1 MSKEVVRHSLLCYAL
16 LHCLHRPTRRNKAG
30 FKHKVNILKEQMSAA
45 DAIAAR
51 ALSIDGASAGEL
63 KQDAPLAEWC
73 ATRRE
78 PEEESERRRNVLSRL
93 QGITRMWIRTT
104 MISEFRMQPEAASL
118 VDGRLFTTGSY
129 RYNVHSSGSDI
140 DMVLIAPERIT
151 REHFFTTLVER
162 LRGEPWISQL
172 DMIRDARVPIIAM
185 KADGIDIDLSFGTIK
200 RTVVPEV
207 ITDDILRGL
216 DETSVRSC
224 NAVRVA
230 SAVIDMVPNKGAF
243 RQALR
248 FIKSWGKERGVYNLK
263 LGYPS
268 GIGWALLVAKTCQ
281 NYPNKNAAGV
291 LCGFFRVYSKWF
303 RPDPHVTGEPNRAI
317 FLTDS
322 LTPTVNLGP
331 CWDPRINMRDA
342 QALFPVITPA
352 NPYSNACYNVSTTT
366 LRVLCKEFQRG
377 HEILSEG
384 MSHDVEELA
393 QLYGSPFGIWKK
405 LLEPYA
411 FVPNQNYLVVRVT
424 CTDAEHYT
432 RYVDTVE
439 TKVALLWAENQ
450 YTRGA
455 ALESFSHV
463 TVRPMSS
470 RFEDPDETKIREA
483 IIKSKRTGAPLGI
496 TVPPTQT
503 YTAYFLA
510 GLEVK
515 APVPGEQQRKV
526 DLTRIIQMFTEQVKQ
541 LHGAFQAPMTK
552 VPVVEVTKMEKLPSF
567 ITGVSNKR
575 ERDESTVTG
584 DTTTA
589 KIDGSG
595 AAAQGKSASTPLSAK
610 SSAPPVSPVD
620 IAAPPPTPITP
631 LSATSSSSVAPS
643 EQQKAAAAPQQQRAS
658 AFDEAL
664 GMDF

>member
-1 MSKEVVRHSLLCYAL
+1 MA
-16 LHCLHRPTRRNKAG
+16 T
-30 FKHKVNILKEQMSAA
+30 

-51 ALSIDGASAGEL
+51 ALSMDGPSAGES
-63 KQDAPLAEWC
+63 KHDPALAEWC

-78 PEEESERRRNVLSRL
+78 PEEESDRRRNVLARL
-93 QGITRMWIRTT
+93 QNITRMWIRTT
-104 MISEFRMQPEAASL
+104 MTSEFRMPPEVANT
-118 VDGRLFTTGSY
+118 VEGRLFTTGSY

-140 DMVLIAPERIT
+140 DMVLIAPDRIT
-151 REHFFTTLVER
+151 RDHFFTTLVER
-162 LRGEPWISQL
+162 LRGEPWITQL

-200 RTVVPEV
+200 RMQVPEV

-303 RPDPHVTGEPNRAI
+303 RPDPQVTGEPNRAI

-322 LTPTVNLGP
+322 LTPSVNLGA
-331 CWDPRINMRDA
+331 CWDPRNNMRDA

-352 NPYSNACYNVSTTT
+352 NPYSNACYNVSATT

-377 HEILSEG
+377 HEILSEA
-384 MSHDVEELA
+384 MSSSPEELA
-393 QLYGSPFGIWKK
+393 QLHGPFGIWKK
-405 LLEPYA
+405 VLEPYA
-411 FVPNQNYLVVRVT
+411 FVPNQNYLTIRVS
-424 CTDAEHYT
+424 CTDAVHYT

-439 TKVALLWAENQ
+439 TKVALMWAENQ
-450 YTRGA
+450 YTRGV
-455 ALESFSHV
+455 ALESFPQV

-470 RFEDPDETKIREA
+470 RFEDPEEAKMREA
-483 IIKSKRTGAPLGI
+483 IIKADRTGVPLTI
-496 TVPPTQT
+496 KVPASQL
-503 YTAYFLA
+503 YTAYFIAALD
-510 GLEVK
+510 VK
-515 APVPGEQQRKV
+515 PPPPGESQRKV

-541 LHGAFQAPMTK
+541 LHGAFQAPITK
-552 VPVVEVTKMEKLPSF
+552 VPVVEVLKMEKLPSF
-567 ITGVSNKR
+567 ITGVSAKR
-575 ERDESTVTG
+575 ERVEEV
-584 DTTTA
+584 A
-589 KIDGSG
+589 L
-595 AAAQGKSASTPLSAK
+595 AAAAAESASSPCEVSKSSSVSTPLISQNATV
-610 SSAPPVSPVD
+610 AG
-620 IAAPPPTPITP
+620 TP
-631 LSATSSSSVAPS
+631 LAQQSTSSKQQLNTPKTTTSASPAVA
-643 EQQKAAAAPQQQRAS
+643 AQQQQLRAS